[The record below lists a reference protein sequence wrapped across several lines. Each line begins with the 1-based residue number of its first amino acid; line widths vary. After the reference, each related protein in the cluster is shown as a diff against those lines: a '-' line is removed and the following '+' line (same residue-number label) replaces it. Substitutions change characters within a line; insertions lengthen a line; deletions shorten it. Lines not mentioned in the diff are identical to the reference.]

1 MTTQELHVNIDL
13 LLQEVSS
20 NWSNNFLPQEKDIFI
35 NKEILKFIKQRL
47 SPLSN
52 EKRQGA
58 YDIIK
63 RILDVNS
70 LVKTIEVPVLQLN
83 EKEAVIQLPFN
94 HLYYIS
100 AEASVCCNCQTVET
114 VEKIKYFTYLP
125 PIEDSGLVDISDIL
139 IILEVGDDTITLVD
153 TTTLPEEYFP
163 TDNVSVYKKAFIYNN
178 LIISLIERNLPI
190 GFEVTYDKVNNKIV
204 IASYTNSTTTFSIG
218 ETDITV
224 EEVQETYNVYEL
236 ANTLDAEV
244 RIVDEEFKTSI
255 KHSNLSGNKDNS
267 RIAYLRDKVVIFPIT
282 DTVILST
289 VNLTYLC
296 NPKKVDVLL
305 NHNTDI
311 SDSALEEVIDNVA
324 RTLKG
329 IISDDGYE
337 KFIRENSLVE

>member
-1 MTTQELHVNIDL
+1 MIV
-13 LLQEVSS
+13 
-20 NWSNNFLPQEKDIFI
+20 FI
-35 NKEILKFIKQRL
+35 
-47 SPLSN
+47 
-52 EKRQGA
+52 
-58 YDIIK
+58 
-63 RILDVNS
+63 
-70 LVKTIEVPVLQLN
+70 
-83 EKEAVIQLPFN
+83 
-94 HLYYIS
+94 
-100 AEASVCCNCQTVET
+100 
-114 VEKIKYFTYLP
+114 
-125 PIEDSGLVDISDIL
+125 
-139 IILEVGDDTITLVD
+139 
-153 TTTLPEEYFP
+153 
-163 TDNVSVYKKAFIYNN
+163 KKAFIYNN
-178 LIISLIERNLPI
+178 LIISLIERNLPT

-204 IASYTNSTTTFSIG
+204 IASYTDSTTTFSIG
-218 ETDITV
+218 ETDIIV

-244 RIVDEEFKTSI
+244 RIVDEEFKTSV
-255 KHSNLSGNKDNS
+255 KRSNLSGNKDNS